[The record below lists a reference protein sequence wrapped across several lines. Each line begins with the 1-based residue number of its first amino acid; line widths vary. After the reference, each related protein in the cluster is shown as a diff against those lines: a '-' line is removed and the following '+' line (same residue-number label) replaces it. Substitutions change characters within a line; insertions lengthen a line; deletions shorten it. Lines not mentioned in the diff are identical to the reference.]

1 MNWLVIVILLVL
13 IAYTVQG
20 YRRGMLRVLYSLFGL
35 IVTILFVA
43 WTTPYISKF
52 IKENTQIYQHIEEKC
67 EERVRENTQQQISD
81 KAQEDTNL
89 LAEYGITLP
98 DFLEDTLLQKVQEG
112 SDAVL
117 ESTGAYSAMAQR
129 LAEFAVDGIAF
140 FISLIV
146 CAILLHFIGRAIDIV
161 SKIPVLKGI
170 NQILGLMAGLLQG
183 LIIVWIFCYFIT
195 ATQAFPFG
203 QHLMTLVRS
212 SRLLTIL
219 YDNNMVLYMI
229 SIFL

>member
-1 MNWLVIVILLVL
+1 MNWLVIVVLLVL
-13 IAYTVQG
+13 IAYTAQG

-35 IVTILFVA
+35 IITILFVA

-52 IKENTQIYQHIEEKC
+52 IRENTQIYQHIEEKC
-67 EERVRENTQQQISD
+67 EKRVREKTQQQISD
-81 KAQEDTNL
+81 KTQEDTNL
-89 LAEYGITLP
+89 LEEYGITLP
-98 DFLEDTLLQKVQEG
+98 EVLEDTLLQKVQEG

-117 ESTGAYSAMAQR
+117 ETTGVYSAMAQR

-140 FISLIV
+140 FISLII
-146 CAILLHFIGRAIDIV
+146 CSILLHFIGRAIDIV

-183 LIIVWIFCYFIT
+183 LIMVWIFCYFIT

-203 QHLMTLVRS
+203 QHLMTQVRS
-212 SRLLTIL
+212 SQLLTIL
-219 YDNNMVLYMI
+219 YDNNMVLYVI
-229 SIFL
+229 SILL